1 MSVAGLNSPKTQYIS
16 GNLLWEAEDSI
27 WWLCLISKN
36 TFADDKDS
44 IFCVKNRKTDFKVAE
59 IHLGYGEG
67 GH

>member
-59 IHLGYGEG
+59 IQVATGL
-67 GH
+67 